1 MSLWEET
8 RFSKYQIRPGANPEV
23 APTKITLV
31 IPAAARALDLVDRV
45 RKPGCN

>member
-1 MSLWEET
+1 MLESEKN
-8 RFSKYQIRPGANPEV
+8 FSKYQIRPGANPEV

-31 IPAAARALDLVDRV
+31 IPAVARAPDLVDRV